1 MGKLDKITFE
11 EQSGE
16 IKDKVQEYW
25 TERADGFFELRHAE
39 LESNKAERWLGE
51 ISKYIPDG
59 KTIKILDVG
68 CGTGYFEI
76 ILGQAGHNITG
87 IDLTEEMIHK
97 ANDMI
102 SIYKLDKKNVK
113 AIVMDAEKLDFED
126 ETFDMIL
133 SRNLTWTL
141 PHPIEA
147 YQEWKRVLKKGG
159 ILLNYDAEY
168 AKYAHDVL
176 YNKENFAHQ
185 DVSNHLKDACH
196 KIYHMLSISTIDRP
210 EWDKEVLENLGFD
223 RIEINPDY
231 WKYIYQEK
239 DQFYTANKMFS
250 IVARN

>member
-87 IDLTEEMIHK
+87 IDLTE
-97 ANDMI
+97 
-102 SIYKLDKKNVK
+102 
-113 AIVMDAEKLDFED
+113 
-126 ETFDMIL
+126 
-133 SRNLTWTL
+133 
-141 PHPIEA
+141 
-147 YQEWKRVLKKGG
+147 
-159 ILLNYDAEY
+159 
-168 AKYAHDVL
+168 
-176 YNKENFAHQ
+176 
-185 DVSNHLKDACH
+185 
-196 KIYHMLSISTIDRP
+196 
-210 EWDKEVLENLGFD
+210 
-223 RIEINPDY
+223 
-231 WKYIYQEK
+231 
-239 DQFYTANKMFS
+239 
-250 IVARN
+250 